1 MGDGDESSGDLFN
14 LDSKFK
20 NGGITLDA
28 KVAKEGF
35 LDKSNSKIFF
45 FRIGKRQSLGFRSD
59 LQTFL
64 RANKYELTLTLRLLR
79 SF

>member
-45 FRIGKRQSLGFRSD
+45 FESGKGKSSAFD
-59 LQTFL
+59 LTCKL
-64 RANKYELTLTLRLLR
+64 
-79 SF
+79 S